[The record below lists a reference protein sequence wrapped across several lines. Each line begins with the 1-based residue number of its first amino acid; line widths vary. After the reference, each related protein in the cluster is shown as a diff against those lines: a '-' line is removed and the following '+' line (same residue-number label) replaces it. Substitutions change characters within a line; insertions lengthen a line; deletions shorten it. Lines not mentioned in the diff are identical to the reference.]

1 MKNRSTWTKETLE
14 ASCVSEEE
22 IDDLLKIIDNKFYVI
37 SRHFNTLDK
46 IIDESKELYDYMKIG
61 FSNERFRK
69 HKISFRFTEEGE
81 YYEMELRR
89 FITNTILWRPIV
101 ELGGKIEPRHLLS
114 LDVVTNE
121 TINTYFDKFYIE
133 EYINRPELYRKLNG
147 LLADTRNTLSRI
159 SLDFNL
165 MMGMVVTIESYMGT
179 AKKFPEFEDI
189 LRYELDTNAQPYE
202 VEKIVAELTK
212 KQISMLKKDKD
223 NLISSMLECGAGVKD
238 SSIQEFTVMGSNK
251 PDLYGN
257 TMPVPIDKNFII
269 GGLSNLINYYVDAT
283 AGRKSIIL
291 NKTEMG
297 KSGYFAYLVTL
308 LNTRTR
314 LSDIDDCGSVN
325 FVRYFVKTQKHLDM
339 VEGRFYSV
347 GHHELKEVKKT
358 DTHLIGTYINI
369 RSPITCACNEGHV
382 CKKCFGRL
390 SDIVAGISI
399 GGFSAIII
407 MKVVQQKILSSKH
420 ILTTSSNK
428 IEFDP
433 AFDSYFKIYANEIC
447 PNIGD
452 NADDKLCIIIS
463 MEDVEFPDIFE
474 KDLTGVPITKFS
486 VGTIKQ
492 KRKSSTENITVE
504 ILHTFEEKSGAKFLL
519 ANDIITSRRIKESEE
534 KGVYYIP
541 FKDIDDSIALFS
553 TEVENNELTKP
564 LYDIKNI
571 LNNAIHN
578 GNKTIDDV
586 TNAFIDCVL
595 EAKIPCKA
603 VNVELLLYPLI
614 KEVDNKFKRPNFRKY
629 VFDEDIRIMTVNS
642 ALKNNKSIT
651 IKMASEALAEQF
663 RDFDTYEQSDSSYL
677 DDFFRDK
684 LLPIMERAIDNL
696 NKEEEDGIL
705 LYDDGVTEDEDEYD
719 E

>member
-1 MKNRSTWTKETLE
+1 MKNRSTWTKEALE
-14 ASCVSEEE
+14 ESCVSEAE
-22 IDDLLKIIDNKFYVI
+22 IDQLIKIIDNKFYVV

-46 IIDESKELYDYMKIG
+46 MVSESRELYEYMKIG

-69 HKISFRFTEEGE
+69 HKIVFKFTEDGDD
-81 YYEMELRR
+81 YEMELRR

-101 ELGGKIEPRHLLS
+101 ELGGHIEPRHLIQ

-133 EYINRPELYRKLNG
+133 EYIGRPELYRKLNS
-147 LLADTRNTLSRI
+147 LLADTRNTLARI

-165 MMGMVVTIESYMGT
+165 IMGMVVTIESYIGT

-202 VEKIVAELTK
+202 VEKIVKELTK

-223 NLISSMLECGAGVKD
+223 NLISAMLECGAGVKT

-251 PDLYGN
+251 PDLDGN

-308 LNTRTR
+308 LNTKTR
-314 LSDIDDCGSVN
+314 LSEIDDCGTVN
-325 FVRYFVKTQKHLDM
+325 YVKYFVKTQKHLNM
-339 VEGRFYSV
+339 IEGRYYSV
-347 GHHELKEVKKT
+347 GHRKLKEVKRT
-358 DTHLIGTYINI
+358 DTHLIGTYINL
-369 RSPITCACNEGHV
+369 RSPITCACHEGHV
-382 CKKCFGRL
+382 CRKCFGKL
-390 SDIVAGISI
+390 SDIVVGISI

-428 IEFDP
+428 IEFDEV
-433 AFDSYFKIYANEIC
+433 FDKYFKIYATEIC

-452 NADDKLCIIIS
+452 NGDDKLCIIINT
-463 MEDVEFPDIFE
+463 EDIEFPDVFE

-492 KRKSSTENITVE
+492 KRKSATDNIVVNT
-504 ILHTFEEKSGAKFLL
+504 IHTFEEKSGAKFLL
-519 ANDIITSRRIKESEE
+519 ANDIISSRKIKESES
-534 KGVYYIP
+534 KGIYFIP
-541 FKDIDDSIALFS
+541 FKDIDDSIAIFS

-564 LYDIKNI
+564 LYDIKKI
-571 LNNAIHN
+571 LDNAAHC
-578 GNKTIDDV
+578 GYSTIDDI
-586 TNAFIDCVL
+586 TNGFIDCIL
-595 EAKIPCKA
+595 EAEIPSRA
-603 VNVELLLYPLI
+603 VNAELLLYPLI
-614 KEVDNKFKRPNFRKY
+614 KTAGDKFTRPNFRKY
-629 VFDEDIRIMTVNS
+629 VFDEDVNITTVGS
-642 ALKNNKSIT
+642 ALKNNRSIT
-651 IKMASEALAEQF
+651 MKMASEALAEQF
-663 RDFDTYEQSDSSYL
+663 RDFDTYECAEGSYL
-677 DDFFRDK
+677 DDFFRER
-684 LLPIMERAIDNL
+684 LLPIMADAIDSF
-696 NKEEEDGIL
+696 NKEEENGIN